1 MLKRLHQV
9 LIVKRYLL
17 PAIHHPA
24 RRLESLTGVAIPYWA
39 ATGIYPVGLA
49 GRLINQDRAS
59 FCHIPRVFSASLHVS
74 YLQFFLGEVYVIK
87 QSVLD
92 LRVQSKFLIQIL
104 NALVHS
110 LSNLGPGLSP
120 LE

>member
-1 MLKRLHQV
+1 M
-9 LIVKRYLL
+9 
-17 PAIHHPA
+17 
-24 RRLESLTGVAIPYWA
+24 
-39 ATGIYPVGLA
+39 GLA
-49 GRLINQDRAS
+49 GRLISQDRAS
-59 FCHIPRVFSASLHVS
+59 FCHILRVFSASLHVS

-110 LSNLGPGLSP
+110 LSNLGPGLFPFERAPRGPHLHGFLLDFLERVCSGLDPQSP
-120 LE
+120 LTFGVLLAGGS